1 MADEAGVK
9 DVSDE
14 DPDELD
20 DLLQKARQAV
30 DGSGTKEAGPSA
42 GTAGQAAEAPEPYRP
57 SEAEAEAETV
67 QDVDAAGASE
77 PVTDADPE
85 VADEAPRKA
94 KQTPTKPS
102 KPSATPEETGETV
115 QLGIPTLDRAL
126 MKGIPTGFSVLV
138 VGNSGSGVELFAKQ
152 VASAGAEPTV
162 YFSTE
167 ESGEEILETMARFG
181 WTKELTIEDISSRYY
196 ELITKGKLAHD
207 RRRRGDTSLSEIL
220 SAEETTEDDA
230 DVENFLS
237 WTANRV
243 LDLPDATRV
252 IVNNLNFFFDEY
264 DPEEVLSV
272 LRALRTFNRHQG
284 GMLLFTLSRGAVDE
298 QLAQRIEAYMDVVI
312 ELEMSRMSSNFEHRM
327 VVKKVK
333 NHPEKARMFVYGIT
347 EEGITPEMVMR
358 VT

>member
-9 DVSDE
+9 DVSDK

-20 DLLQKARQAV
+20 DLLQKARQAI
-30 DGSGTKEAGPSA
+30 DGPGDGGMDEAAADA
-42 GTAGQAAEAPEPYRP
+42 GTAEARQATGAPEPYRP
-57 SEAEAEAETV
+57 SEAGAETEAEAV
-67 QDVDAAGASE
+67 
-77 PVTDADPE
+77 E
-85 VADEAPRKA
+85 VADDDGSEAAPRKS
-94 KQTPTKPS
+94 KQAPTKPS

-152 VASAGAEPTV
+152 VASAGDEPTV

-167 ESGEEILETMARFG
+167 ESGEEILETMSRFG

-207 RRRRGDTSLSEIL
+207 RRRRGETSLSEIL
-220 SAEETTEDDA
+220 SAEESTEDDA
-230 DVENFLS
+230 EVENFLS